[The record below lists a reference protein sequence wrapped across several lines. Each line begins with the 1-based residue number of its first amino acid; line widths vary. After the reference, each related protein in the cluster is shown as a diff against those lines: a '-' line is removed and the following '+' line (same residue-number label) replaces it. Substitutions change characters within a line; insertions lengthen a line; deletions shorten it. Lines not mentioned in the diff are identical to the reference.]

1 MSNLIDLS
9 KVRNK
14 PQDTSQTTNATES
27 ELIAAESESTP
38 TPVSSLQS
46 IIEANKAKASKKQQE
61 RNINN
66 AQVLRDYR
74 IK

>member
-14 PQDTSQTTNATES
+14 PQDTSQTTSATES
-27 ELIAAESESTP
+27 ELIATESESTP
-38 TPVSSLQS
+38 TPTSSLQS

>member
-14 PQDTSQTTNATES
+14 PQGTSTTNATES
-27 ELIAAESESTP
+27 ELIATESESTP
-38 TPVSSLQS
+38 TPTSSLQS